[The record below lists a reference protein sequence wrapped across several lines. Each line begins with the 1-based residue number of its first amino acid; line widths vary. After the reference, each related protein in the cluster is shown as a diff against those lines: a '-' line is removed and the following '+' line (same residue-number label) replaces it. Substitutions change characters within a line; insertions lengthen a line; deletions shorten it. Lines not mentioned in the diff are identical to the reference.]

1 MKTKEQNKGLNKFA
15 LKFIIPVLLTIFL
28 SFIISNT
35 IFKIIQAK
43 LNVGSELAIFFSAI
57 INTIIVGS
65 ISYIIFNKIII
76 NSIKKL
82 SGNIDRVSKGD
93 FSNLEKVKGI
103 KEFNFV
109 NDSLSNIIDNSKNI
123 SKVVRDNSNI
133 LYENS
138 SNLSKIIEET
148 TNSVEN
154 IAVSVNE
161 IARGSE
167 STSTNI
173 IDLSE
178 GIANLNDLSQD
189 TDNYAHQATE
199 LSTAMANSAELGS
212 KDVEKVIN
220 MVGLIENTTKETSSI
235 IEELNDQ
242 IKDIDNIV
250 LIINDIAEQTNLL
263 ALNAAIEA
271 ARAGEAGKGFA
282 VVADEIRNLAD
293 ATHNYSQEISTITSN
308 VTDSSSSAVTSID
321 EVSIVVNDSVDIA
334 TSTKQ
339 SFDELLTRIEQTNI
353 LISEITRATEGVS
366 NNSEY
371 ILEKASE
378 ISAISE
384 QTTAASE
391 TSATTVENNLGA
403 MKKISYSIEGLSSI
417 ADKLNKTIE
426 HIEL

>member
-1 MKTKEQNKGLNKFA
+1 MKANGHKKGINKLAMKF
-15 LKFIIPVLLTIFL
+15 LTPVLLTIFL
-28 SFIISNT
+28 SFIIFKN
-35 IFKIIQAK
+35 IFDVIQAK
-43 LNVGSELAIFFSAI
+43 LNIGLGLSLFISAI
-57 INTIIVGS
+57 INTIIVGA
-65 ISYIIFNKIII
+65 ISYFVFNKIII
-76 NSIKKL
+76 KSLKKL
-82 SGNIDRVSKGD
+82 SENVEQISKGD
-93 FSNLEKVKGI
+93 FSNLEKIKGI
-103 KEFNFV
+103 REFDFV
-109 NDSLSNIIDNSKNI
+109 NDSLSHIVSNTTNI
-123 SKVVRDNSNI
+123 SKVVRDNSNV
-133 LYENS
+133 LSENS
-138 SNLSKIIEET
+138 INLSRIIGDT

-178 GIANLNDLSQD
+178 GIANLNELSQD

-199 LSTAMANSAELGS
+199 LSIAMANSAELGS
-212 KDVEKVIN
+212 EDVDKIIN
-220 MVGLIENTTKETSSI
+220 MVGLIENTTKETSGI

-308 VTDSSSSAVTSID
+308 VTDSSASAVSSID
-321 EVSIVVNDSVDIA
+321 QVSIVVNDSVDIA

-378 ISAISE
+378 ISAISQ

-391 TSATTVENNLGA
+391 TSATAAEDNLGA
-403 MKKISYSIEGLSSI
+403 MREISYSIEGLSSI
-417 ADKLNKTIE
+417 ADELNKTVE
-426 HIEL
+426 HIKF